1 MSTYLNPT
9 IIALD
14 ALDFQKMDIAPGT
27 ASFAD
32 AHFAIA
38 DFGSIVGLTITVDR
52 VLKQVTKSATSAA
65 EKSDPSNSLIVS
77 DEGVYTIGTLTEV
90 KANFNDSFFAGSKTS
105 SEILTGAVFS
115 MMVKAIFV
123 DADLDMKSGNLDFSV
138 GSLRATNIFFYTDKT
153 STLVTPNPNP
163 NSEVGDV
170 VAKTLAAFQDS
181 STAGTWSDECEYW
194 SYRTEEVSAEET
206 QSVPFQSGDY
216 IWCLYTLSVNFVQ
229 ESAGGTNPVTY
240 ESGDLDAITSN
251 GTQVSNSLFTPFTN
265 ASVDLKFALQWAIGE
280 PNANM
285 LFMGNGDGNGTN
297 VYTFSSDQTS
307 ITYDTTSDGT
317 FDLDWDRDW
326 ELRFSFMG
334 TSTGYFSRIFSFST
348 HPQSN
353 AGYIE
358 LLTDSRMVIYN
369 GNTELVSYASSQN
382 THQSFSLNTHYYV
395 SLYYDVTTQS
405 LKLCSQ
411 TSAEFTTWESLRNI
425 TTGST
430 TYNLSSGPPTGIL
443 NYTMYIGNTSR
454 PYNRALIGWVDS
466 LEISNY

>member
-9 IIALD
+9 VIALA

-27 ASFAD
+27 ASFQD

-38 DFGSIVGLTITVDR
+38 EFGSIAGLTITVDR
-52 VLKQVTKSATSAA
+52 VLKQITKAATSAA
-65 EKSDPSNSLIVS
+65 ESTTANKSLIVS
-77 DEGVYTIGTLTEV
+77 DQGVYNIGTLLEV

-105 SEILTGAVFS
+105 EAILTGAVFS

-123 DADLDMKSGNLDFSV
+123 DADLDMKNANLDFSV
-138 GSLRATNIFFYTDKT
+138 SSLRATNIFFHTDKT
-153 STLVTPNPNP
+153 STLCY
-163 NSEVGDV
+163 DV
-170 VAKTLAAFQDS
+170 ELKTLAAFQGS

-206 QSVPFQSGDY
+206 SSVPFQSGDY

-251 GTQVSNSLFTPFTN
+251 GTQVSSAAFTPFSDAT
-265 ASVDLKFALQWAIGE
+265 VDLKFALQWAIGE

-317 FDLDWDRDW
+317 FDLDWDSDW
-326 ELRFSFMG
+326 ELRFSFM
-334 TSTGYFSRIFSFST
+334 STGTGYYSRIFSFST

-358 LLTDSRMVIYN
+358 LFTDSKMVIWN

-454 PYNRALIGWVDS
+454 PYNRALIGWIDS